1 MLRRTTIALALASL
15 AIAAPSAFAKSH
27 WNSQMKSATAT
38 ASRSAGGCTITT
50 PSKGKLGVSCSGA
63 DQATLTY
70 SFALAK
76 GVTIKGTPWCDVKWA
91 GYADVHHG
99 CDVVSR
105 TLRVTLTVSDGYAL
119 LSTVNVGYYT

>member
-27 WNSQMKSATAT
+27 WISQMKNAQATAT
-38 ASRSAGGCTITT
+38 RSAGGCAIT
-50 PSKGKLGVSCSGA
+50 PLSKGKLGVSCNGG

-70 SFALAK
+70 AFPLAK
-76 GVTIKGTPWCDVKWA
+76 GVTIKGTPWCSANWSGV
-91 GYADVHHG
+91 ADVRHSW
-99 CDVVSR
+99 DVVNH
-105 TLRVTLTVSDGYAL
+105 TLIVTVTVANGSAT

>member
-1 MLRRTTIALALASL
+1 MLRRTTIALALAGL

-50 PSKGKLGVSCSGA
+50 PHGKLALSCHGA

-70 SFALAK
+70 AFALKK
-76 GVTIKGTPWCDVKWA
+76 GVTIKGTPWCDVKWS
-91 GYADVHHG
+91 GYADVHRS
-99 CDVVSR
+99 CCVVSH
-105 TLRVTLTVSDGYAL
+105 TLRVTVTVSDGYAE

>member
-1 MLRRTTIALALASL
+1 MLRRTTIALALAGV

-38 ASRSAGGCTITT
+38 ESRSAGGCTITT
-50 PSKGKLGVSCSGA
+50 PRGKLALSCSGA

-70 SFALAK
+70 AFPLKK
-76 GVTIKGTPWCDVKWA
+76 GVTIKGTPWCDVKWS
-91 GYADVHHG
+91 GYAHLHRSCG
-99 CDVVSR
+99 VVR
-105 TLRVTLTVSDGYAL
+105 HALRVTVTVTDGYAL

>member
-1 MLRRTTIALALASL
+1 MLRRITIALALAGV

-50 PSKGKLGVSCSGA
+50 PHGKLALSCHGA

-70 SFALAK
+70 AFALKK
-76 GVTIKGTPWCDVKWA
+76 GVTIKGTPWCDVKWS
-91 GYADVHHG
+91 GYADVHHSWK
-99 CDVVSR
+99 VVSH
-105 TLRVTLTVSDGYAL
+105 TLRVTVTVTHGYAL

>member
-27 WNSQMKSATAT
+27 WNSQMKNATAT

-50 PSKGKLGVSCSGA
+50 PHGKLAVSCSGG

-70 SFALAK
+70 NFPLAK
-76 GVTIKGTPWCDVKWA
+76 GVTIKGTPWCDVKWM
-91 GYADVHHG
+91 GYADVRHDWDLVNH
-99 CDVVSR
+99 
-105 TLRVTLTVSDGYAL
+105 TLRVTVTVTHGFAT